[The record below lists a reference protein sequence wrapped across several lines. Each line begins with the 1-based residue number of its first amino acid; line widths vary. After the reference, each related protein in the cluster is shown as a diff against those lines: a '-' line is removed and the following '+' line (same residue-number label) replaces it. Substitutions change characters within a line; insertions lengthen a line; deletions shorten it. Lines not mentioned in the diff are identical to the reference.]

1 MTLENFKNIYFI
13 GIGGIGMSALARY
26 FLFHGKNVGGY
37 DRTSTLLTEKLIDE
51 GADIHF
57 QDEID
62 SIPQIFKNKEDT
74 LVIYTPAIPSNH
86 MEFTFFQNKHFILKK
101 RAEVLGLITQSY
113 KGLCIAGTHGK
124 TTTSTILAHLLH
136 QSHIGCN
143 AFLGGISKNYDT
155 NLLLSKTSPY
165 TVIEADEYDRSFHW
179 LSPYIA
185 VITSVEA
192 DHLDIYGSER
202 NYRESFEIFTSLI
215 QPKGTLLVK
224 EGLKLTPK
232 VTQGVDIYTYS
243 IGKGDYYAENIKI
256 EEGEI
261 IFDFI
266 TPNGKIEKI
275 QLGVPI
281 AINIENSI
289 AAMAVAMLIG
299 VSIEEIKEGIKS
311 YRGVDRRFDFQI
323 KTPNL
328 VFLNDYAHHP
338 AEVRQSILSIK
349 QLYPTKKI
357 TGVFQPHLYSRTSN
371 FYKEFAE
378 SLSLLDKVIL
388 LDIYPAREKPIEGVS
403 SQLIYDALLTTTEKI
418 LIRKEALLDAIKQED
433 IEVLIT
439 LGAGDIDTFVPE
451 IKNILTN
458 RL

>member
-179 LSPYIA
+179 LSPYIT

-202 NYRESFEIFTSLI
+202 NYRESFEMFTSLI

-224 EGLKLTPK
+224 EGLKLTPE

-243 IGKGDYYAENIKI
+243 MDKGDYYAENIKI

-266 TPNGKIEKI
+266 TPKGKIEKI

-338 AEVRQSILSIK
+338 AEVKQSILSVK

-357 TGVFQPHLYSRTSN
+357 TGVFQPHLYSRTNS

-378 SLSLLDKVIL
+378 SLSLLDKVVL

-403 SQLIYDALLTTTEKI
+403 SQLIYDALRTTTEKV
-418 LIRKEALLDAIKQED
+418 LIRKEALLDVIKQEEV
-433 IEVLIT
+433 EVLIT

-451 IKNILTN
+451 IKNILTK

>member
-1 MTLENFKNIYFI
+1 MNLENLKNIYFI

-26 FLFHGKNVGGY
+26 FLFHGKNVAGY
-37 DRTSTLLTEKLIDE
+37 DRTVTSLTEKLMEE
-51 GADIHF
+51 GADIHY
-57 QDEID
+57 QDKID
-62 SIPQIFKNKEDT
+62 SIPKTFKNKENT
-74 LVIYTPAIPSNH
+74 LVVYTPAIPSNH
-86 MEFTFFQNKHFILKK
+86 TEFLFFQKNHFNLKK

-143 AFLGGISKNYDT
+143 AFLGGIAKNYNT

-185 VITSVEA
+185 IITSVEA
-192 DHLDIYGSER
+192 DHLDIYGSEKK
-202 NYRESFEIFTSLI
+202 YVESFQKFTSLI
-215 QPKGTLLVK
+215 QPKGVLLLK
-224 EGLKLTPK
+224 EGLSISPK
-232 VTQGVDIYTYS
+232 VSKGVKIHTYS
-243 IGKGDYYAENIKI
+243 ITKGDYYAENITIDK
-256 EEGEI
+256 GEI

-266 TPNGKIEKI
+266 TPKGRIEKI

-289 AAMAVAMLIG
+289 AAMAIAMLIG
-299 VSIEEIKEGIKS
+299 VNAEEIKKGIKS
-311 YRGVDRRFDFQI
+311 YKGVDRRFDFQI

-328 VFLNDYAHHP
+328 IFLNDYAHHP
-338 AEVRQSILSIK
+338 AEVKQSILSIK

-357 TGVFQPHLYSRTSN
+357 TGVFQPHLYSRTQS

-403 SQLIYDALLTTTEKI
+403 SQLIYDALSPTMEKK
-418 LIRKEALLDAIKQED
+418 LVKKESLLEVIKREP
-433 IEVLIT
+433 IEILIT
-439 LGAGDIDTFVPE
+439 LGA
-451 IKNILTN
+451 
-458 RL
+458 

>member
-1 MTLENFKNIYFI
+1 MNLENLKNIYFI

-26 FLFHGKNVGGY
+26 FLFHGKNVAGY
-37 DRTSTLLTEKLIDE
+37 DRTVTPLTEKLMEE
-51 GADIHF
+51 GADIHY

-62 SIPQIFKNKEDT
+62 SIPKTFKNKENT
-74 LVIYTPAIPSNH
+74 LVVYTPAIPSNH
-86 MEFTFFQNKHFILKK
+86 TEFIFFQKNHFNLKK

-143 AFLGGISKNYDT
+143 AFLGGIAKNYNT

-185 VITSVEA
+185 IITSVEA
-192 DHLDIYGSER
+192 DHLDIYGSEKK
-202 NYRESFEIFTSLI
+202 YVESFQKFTSLI
-215 QPKGTLLVK
+215 QPKGVLLLK
-224 EGLKLTPK
+224 EGLSISPK
-232 VTQGVDIYTYS
+232 VSKGVKIYTYS
-243 IGKGDYYAENIKI
+243 ITKGDYYAENITIDK
-256 EEGEI
+256 GEI

-266 TPNGKIEKI
+266 TPKGRIEKI

-289 AAMAVAMLIG
+289 AAMAIAMLIG
-299 VSIEEIKEGIKS
+299 VNAEEIKKGIKS
-311 YRGVDRRFDFQI
+311 YKGVDRRFDFQI

-328 VFLNDYAHHP
+328 IFLNDYAHHP
-338 AEVRQSILSIK
+338 AEVKQSILSIK

-357 TGVFQPHLYSRTSN
+357 TGVFQPHLYSRTQS

-403 SQLIYDALLTTTEKI
+403 SQLIYDALSPTMEKK
-418 LIRKEALLDAIKQED
+418 LVKKESLLEVIKREP
-433 IEVLIT
+433 IEILIT
-439 LGAGDIDTFVPE
+439 LGAGDIDVFVPE